1 MKYILDYGHGGNDPG
16 AIGIDGVKEKDI
28 VLEIGKRVKY
38 HLERHKQT
46 VIESRSGDTT
56 VTLTERSNKANNN
69 NVDLCISIHCN
80 AFTQA
85 TAQGVEIFYKQGL
98 SRGEQLGKSILN
110 EITKAKLYTKN
121 RGLKT
126 NDLHMTREPKMA
138 AVLIELGFITNA
150 TDKKLIVE
158 NKENFAVAITK
169 GILNYY
175 ELPYT
180 EEKTQQNAT
189 TDKIYRVQVGA
200 YKNKC
205 NAEKMVKELKAK
217 GYNAIITNTDNL
229 YRVQVGAYKNK
240 SNAQKIVNELKSK
253 GYSAIIK

>member
-1 MKYILDYGHGGNDPG
+1 MKYLLDYGHGGNDSG

-46 VIESRSGDTT
+46 VIESRSVDTT

-80 AFTQA
+80 AFTNSS
-85 TAQGVEIFYKQGL
+85 AQGVEIFYKQGL
-98 SRGEQLGKSILN
+98 SRGQQLGKSILN

-126 NDLHMTREPKMA
+126 DNLHMTREPKMPS
-138 AVLIELGFITNA
+138 VLIELGFITNA
-150 TDKKLIVE
+150 TDKKLIIE
-158 NKENFAVAITK
+158 NKENFAIAITK
-169 GILNYY
+169 GILNYF
-175 ELPYT
+175 ELPYNAD
-180 EEKTQQNAT
+180 KTQQNVT
-189 TDKIYRVQVGA
+189 TDKLYRVQVGA
-200 YKNKC
+200 YKNKG